1 MAQEFSRTRRVSEQ
15 LKRELALL
23 IQEEVKDPRV
33 RMVTVNAVEVS
44 RDLAHARVYVTSLVD
59 HQERD
64 KLIEGLNKA
73 AGFLRRELGRR
84 ISLRTTPQLHFTYDE
99 SIDSGA
105 RMSALINEA
114 VSSDKA
120 RHVDDDEDPTS

>member
-23 IQEEVKDPRV
+23 IQDEVKDPRV

-59 HQERD
+59 QQERD

-73 AGFLRRELGRR
+73 AGFLRRELGRH

>member
-1 MAQEFSRTRRVSEQ
+1 MAQEFSRSRRVSEQ
-15 LKRELALL
+15 LKRELAQL
-23 IQEEVKDPRV
+23 IHDEVKDPRV

-44 RDLAHARVYVTSLVD
+44 RDLAYARVYVTSLVEQD
-59 HQERD
+59 QRD

-84 ISLRTTPQLHFTYDE
+84 ISLRATPQLQFTYDE

-120 RHVDDDEDPTS
+120 RHVDDDDDQLS

>member
-1 MAQEFSRTRRVSEQ
+1 MAQEFSRTRRVGEQ
-15 LKRELALL
+15 LKRELAQL
-23 IQEEVKDPRV
+23 IHDEVKDPRV
-33 RMVTVNAVEVS
+33 TMVTVNAVEVS
-44 RDLAHARVYVTSLVD
+44 RDLAHARIYVTSLVEQD
-59 HQERD
+59 QRD

-114 VSSDKA
+114 VSSDRA
-120 RHVDDDEDPTS
+120 RHVDDDDDQQS